1 MRGRVAGGLR
11 SFSTRAWRRARF
23 ALGSFYLKN
32 PKNTIKAYYSK
43 YIPNNNLTQRVL
55 HELVEIF
62 DLPYTTFLILKV
74 HQRNQVFT
82 DYK

>member
-1 MRGRVAGGLR
+1 MLR
-11 SFSTRAWRRARF
+11 DLHS
-23 ALGSFYLKN
+23 
-32 PKNTIKAYYSK
+32 
-43 YIPNNNLTQRVL
+43 NNLTQRVL